1 MHNVEH
7 ANYMQDYCL
16 WILSFPLY
24 LWVMITQM
32 ELEMLHVVRI
42 LSENTGESC
51 SVWAAME
58 TSFR

>member
-16 WILSFPLY
+16 EILSSPLY
-24 LWVMITQM
+24 LWVMSTQM
-32 ELEMLHVVRI
+32 ELEMSHVVRI
-42 LSENTGESC
+42 PPDNTGESC
-51 SVWAAME
+51 LVWVAME